1 MSQIRSQGCVDC
13 SKFVY
18 QIEIE
23 LVDELDQ
30 PVSAIPFQVLRGDNA
45 QVIKAGRSDGS
56 GRIVLDELP
65 PLPVRLVLDSTAFL
79 KEMQE
84 PARHLRLGRTEA
96 DSTVKPRAEQQ
107 GREYSY
113 ATVGQLINALPVI
126 PDWPEKRALPHFHFP
141 DKAPQGWL
149 ILPRGN
155 EHVRVPNQQGMSS

>member
-1 MSQIRSQGCVDC
+1 MSQIRSQGCIDC

-23 LVDELDQ
+23 IVDELDQ
-30 PVSAIPFQVLRGDNA
+30 PVSAILYKVLREDDA
-45 QVIKAGRSDGS
+45 KVIKEGRSDAS
-56 GRIVLDELP
+56 GRILLDELP
-65 PLPVRLVLDSTAFL
+65 SLAVRLVLDSAAFL

-113 ATVGQLINALPVI
+113 VTVGKLINVLPAI
-126 PDWPEKRALPHFHFP
+126 PDWPEKRDLPHFHFP
-141 DKAPQGWL
+141 DKAPQGGPIRPW
-149 ILPRGN
+149 GN
-155 EHVRVPNQQGMSS
+155 VHARMPN